1 MKTNKQLLLLLGLGS
16 VLVHANCL
24 SSNNNSGGWEEFK
37 KKAEALKNVRPMAF
51 NKVLVRQFPD
61 LTSPKLESGLQLKVR
76 WLEKKFLLETG
87 FRLFKDRIRHFLV
100 DIVPSVR
107 NRKRAR
113 VKINKKIREVK
124 EDLDSIKANM
134 NAETVEKNKPVWKQL
149 EEYGEAVLK
158 DLEKLKKM
166 I

>member
-1 MKTNKQLLLLLGLGS
+1 MKTNKRLLLLLGLGS

-107 NRKRAR
+107 NRRRALA
-113 VKINKKIREVK
+113 KINKEIKQVK
-124 EDLDSIKANM
+124 EDLVSVKKNM
-134 NAETVEKNKPVWKQL
+134 RDEIVEQNKPVWNQL
-149 EEYGEAVLK
+149 KEYGEAVLE
-158 DLEKLKKM
+158 DLKTLKKM

>member
-1 MKTNKQLLLLLGLGS
+1 MKTNKRLLLLLGLGS

-51 NKVLVRQFPD
+51 KRALMGQFPD

-113 VKINKKIREVK
+113 VKININKEIGEVK

-134 NAETVEKNKPVWKQL
+134 NAETVEKNKPV
-149 EEYGEAVLK
+149 
-158 DLEKLKKM
+158 
-166 I
+166 